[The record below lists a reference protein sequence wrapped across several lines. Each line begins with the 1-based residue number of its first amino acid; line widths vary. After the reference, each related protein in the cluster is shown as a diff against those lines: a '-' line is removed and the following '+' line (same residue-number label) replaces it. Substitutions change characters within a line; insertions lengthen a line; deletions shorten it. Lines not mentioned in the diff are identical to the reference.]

1 MKPSKDVS
9 VPSAH
14 VRYYHAWAAASFLVP
29 LALFLYYGGHPLW
42 DEEAM
47 FIEVPREML
56 ASGDF
61 LYPTLNYAPFLF
73 KPPLFL
79 WANATSL
86 ALFGYSELAARLPNA
101 LFAAGTVL
109 TTFFIGSRSGLR
121 TGIFSA
127 AVLATSFGL
136 VFHTSSML
144 ADIPLMF
151 FTATSV
157 CFFLESLNE
166 KRGAVVGLYASLA
179 LAVMTK
185 GFLGLVFPGVAF
197 VGLIILDR
205 LTVNP
210 SFPRKRESSD
220 FLLKRFISLPGAIV
234 FLIITLPWHVAME
247 LRNPGFLYNFI
258 VNEQVMRFFNERFPP
273 DYDNVT
279 SPVFIAVTLAWMMP
293 WAVFFFQGVAAG
305 FRRGTDTTTRA
316 ALVWGLGGMFFLSLA
331 SSKMEYY
338 SLPLFPAFAL
348 IIGGWWARLVEDD
361 RLDLASSAVIGAGV
375 LALASLAGII
385 FGDRIVAELTDG
397 MWLSRSGPADTSATA
412 SLVFGI
418 LLAGSA
424 ATLALLLRRSCD
436 AAFGVFFAGAL
447 LMSAAAHGS
456 LGIAEPFYSSA
467 KEAKAL
473 AGLMKPDDVL
483 VLDGDME
490 YEYCATFNYYTGKR
504 AYILPND
511 GHPILPVKFEES
523 DRFVLTGPE
532 MTRLWASGGRVY
544 FVTMRDPEVIR
555 EISDL
560 PRKRLSGGVKMVYLN
575 SD

>member
-47 FIEVPREML
+47 YIEVPREML

-61 LYPTLNYAPFLF
+61 LHPTLNFSPFLF

-79 WANATSL
+79 WANAASL
-86 ALFGYSELAARLPNA
+86 ALFGYSELAARFPNA

-109 TTFFIGSRSGLR
+109 TTFFIGARGGLRSGM
-121 TGIFSA
+121 FSA

-151 FTATSV
+151 FTATSAY
-157 CFFLESLNE
+157 FFLETIDGR
-166 KRGAVVGLYASLA
+166 RGAVVGLYASLA

-197 VGLIILDR
+197 LGLIL
-205 LTVNP
+205 LE
-210 SFPRKRESSD
+210 KRWGD
-220 FLLKRFISLPGAIV
+220 IKRFVSLPGAIV
-234 FLIITLPWHVAME
+234 FLIITVPWHVAME

-447 LMSAAAHGS
+447 LMSVAAHGS

-467 KEAKAL
+467 AEAKSL
-473 AGLMKPDDVL
+473 AGMMGPDDVL
-483 VLDGDME
+483 VLDGDKE

-511 GHPILPVKFEES
+511 GHPILPVQFEEK

-532 MTRLWASGGRVY
+532 MTRLWASGGRVF
-544 FVTMRDPEVIR
+544 FVTMRDPGVIQ
-555 EISDL
+555 EISGL